1 MYDEFTE
8 LDTVVIAVA
17 QEDKNLKTHAQFLK
31 NFGDGPPFDI
41 VADIKRKKTPRY
53 DRTTAYLID
62 KKGVVRQ
69 IFWAHVYCFVSIGL
83 LVALQL
89 WIGRTTGDRGGS
101 ESEA

>member
-69 IFWAHVYCFVSIGL
+69 IFPMLIHSRPSWNAILHEVERL
-83 LVALQL
+83 
-89 WIGRTTGDRGGS
+89 GGN
-101 ESEA
+101 